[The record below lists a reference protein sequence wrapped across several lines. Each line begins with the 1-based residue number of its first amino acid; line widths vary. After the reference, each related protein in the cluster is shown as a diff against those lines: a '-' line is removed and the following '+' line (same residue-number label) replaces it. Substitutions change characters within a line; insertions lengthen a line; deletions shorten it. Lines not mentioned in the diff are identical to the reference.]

1 MTNGNAIEVAGLAHR
16 YGPRVALEGVEFEVA
31 AGEVFAFLGP
41 NGGGK
46 TTLFRLLST
55 LMPVQAGRVRVLG
68 HDLAS
73 ELFEVRRQIGV
84 VFQAPSLDK
93 KLTIDENISQ
103 QAALY
108 GIGGEVLRQR
118 REEVLSQLG
127 LADRRS
133 DRVELLSGGLKRRAD
148 LAKSLIHHPRLLLL
162 DEPSTGLDPGA
173 RGDLWQYLYR
183 LREEKGLTI
192 VLTSHL
198 LDEADRANR
207 IAIIDR
213 GHLVASGPPG
223 DLRSSIG
230 GHCVT
235 IETDSPAAVV
245 EGLKAKLGVT
255 ATVVNGEVVVEGTR
269 DASWLPRILE
279 LFPTQ
284 VQSVKLGR
292 PTLADVFLQKTGH
305 RFWQESVS
313 PTGVKRA

>member
-127 LADRRS
+127 LADRRG

>member
-1 MTNGNAIEVAGLAHR
+1 MTHGIAIEVTGLAHR
-16 YGPRVALEGVEFEVA
+16 YGERVALEGVDFQVA

-55 LMPVQAGRVRVLG
+55 LMPVQAGRIRVLG
-68 HDLAS
+68 HDLTS

-108 GIGGEVLRQR
+108 GIQGEVLRQR

-127 LADRRS
+127 LLDRRG

-223 DLRSSIG
+223 DLRSSVG

-235 IETDSPAAVV
+235 IETDCPAAVV
-245 EGLKAKLGVT
+245 EGLQARLGVT
-255 ATVVNGEVVVEGTR
+255 ASIVHGEVVVEGTH